1 MKQYCRYC
9 AFCFEGDV
17 FYCSVKEI
25 VLSEN
30 KIKRAN
36 KCKEFA
42 FINTDVISGKEY
54 KPHTMHTISELAKNQ
69 IKFNFTISGDGEGVL
84 NERR

>member
-1 MKQYCRYC
+1 MRQYCRYC

-17 FYCSVKEI
+17 FYCADKDM
-25 VLSEN
+25 VLSED

-42 FINTDVISGKEY
+42 FVNVDVITGKEY
-54 KPHTMHTISELAKNQ
+54 KPHNISELAKNQ
-69 IKFNFTISGDGEGVL
+69 IKFDW
-84 NERR
+84 RK

>member
-42 FINTDVISGKEY
+42 FINIDVISGEEY
-54 KPHTMHTISELAKNQ
+54 KPHIRQKVEPLISELEKNQ
-69 IKFNFTISGDGEGVL
+69 IKFEWM
-84 NERR
+84 